1 MNKMHEL
8 IGGFSHVEYLIIFN
22 TIIFGVVASE
32 YFAGWGSM
40 VRYRE
45 SIKFSLI
52 QFLWTV
58 FSFLTL
64 IQNWYGIWPRT
75 AYINHHFLY
84 FLYSIVPMF
93 LFHLISVVLFPSF
106 RIKSTVNINE
116 YFEKNARLLLM
127 LYAGYFLLTII
138 SSYIYDDLGNV
149 LLQNIIRFGG
159 IVLAV
164 LATIYH
170 KNKVFQYVLVGAGFL
185 GTGAFILSIPK

>member
-1 MNKMHEL
+1 MHEI
-8 IGGFSHVEYLIIFN
+8 IGGFSHIEYLIIFN

-40 VRYRE
+40 LRYR
-45 SIKFSLI
+45 STVKFSLI

-84 FLYSIVPMF
+84 FLYSIVPM
-93 LFHLISVVLFPSF
+93 LIFHLISVVLFPSF
-106 RIKSTVNINE
+106 RITSTVDVDE
-116 YFEKNARLLLM
+116 YFKKNARLLFM

-138 SSYIYDDLGNV
+138 SSYVYEDLGNV
-149 LLQNIIRFGG
+149 LMQNIIRAGG
-159 IVLAV
+159 VV
-164 LATIYH
+164 LATLAAIYH
-170 KNKVFQYVLVGAGFL
+170 TNKSLQYLLVGAGLVGVAIFV
-185 GTGAFILSIPK
+185 LSIPR

>member
-1 MNKMHEL
+1 MNKMHEV
-8 IGGFSHVEYLIIFN
+8 IGGFSHIEYLIIFN

-45 SIKFSLI
+45 TIKYSRI

-75 AYINHHFLY
+75 EYINHHFLY

-93 LFHLISVVLFPSF
+93 LFHMISVVLFPSF
-106 RIKSTVNINE
+106 RNKTVVDIDE
-116 YFEKNARLLLM
+116 YFNKNARLLFM

-149 LLQNIIRFGG
+149 FLQNIIRAGG
-159 IVLAV
+159 IVLATV
-164 LATIYH
+164 AAIYH
-170 KNKVFQYVLVGAGFL
+170 KKKILQYILVGAGLL
-185 GTGAFILSIPK
+185 GIIIFILSIPK